1 MSTRVDLIGA
11 GAITF
16 MTLGVVLVPI
26 ISESPLR
33 TVITGVFLFMIPGYA
48 TIAVLFPESE
58 TKTKTKTVETT
69 RIDSFER
76 IVLSIP
82 LSLIIVATIGLILSF
97 SPLGFTLGSVLLT
110 LCLVTMISLITAH
123 LRRRAI
129 GEEAAYTPTVEI
141 TSLMTVFS
149 DRIDASSSYQSASV
163 ITAIILIFTVTAG
176 VGCLLATPGQGEAYT
191 ELYVLNTSGDEYPQ
205 NMAVNEPERLR
216 IGISNHEHH
225 SVQYTLI
232 SELQR
237 VNTSNGQRRITERQ
251 QLGEYSLSINSNQTW
266 EREDRFRPRLQGER
280 LRLIYYLYQSSPPQT
295 PTTETATQEVHVWVN
310 VTAS

>member
-1 MSTRVDLIGA
+1 
-11 GAITF
+11 
-16 MTLGVVLVPI
+16 
-26 ISESPLR
+26 
-33 TVITGVFLFMIPGYA
+33 MIPGYA
-48 TIAVLFPESE
+48 TIAVLFPESDIDTE
-58 TKTKTKTVETT
+58 TETETIETT

-82 LSLIIVATIGLILSF
+82 LSLIIVATVGLILSF

-110 LCLVTMISLITAH
+110 LCLFTIISLITAH
-123 LRRRAI
+123 FRRRTI

-141 TSLMTVFS
+141 TSLRTALS
-149 DRIDASSSYQSASV
+149 DRIDVSYLSYQSASV
-163 ITAIILIFTVTAG
+163 ITAIVLIFTVIAG
-176 VGCLLATPGQGEAYT
+176 VGYLFTTPGQGEAYT

-205 NMAVNEPERLR
+205 NMTVNEPEQLR

-225 SVQYTLI
+225 SVRYTLI

-251 QLGEYSLSINSNQTW
+251 QLGEHSLSINSTQTW

-295 PTTETATQEVHVWVN
+295 PTTETATQEVHIWVN